1 MNTKNNSCLDLERP
15 RLLLDRFI
23 SSAQEGNV
31 HQRDKPNVVGLN
43 IAKQPLIKPTSQTPF
58 VRLPAKDSL
67 RERKIKEWAFKK
79 IELKDLL
86 KSKELETKNQTE
98 NKKIEIIVDEDE
110 FLTTKKINLSELI
123 DTENDD
129 EFYRQFRNSG
139 MYKNRAD
146 AQKNILLKLLDRR
159 LLDISKDRFKII
171 NHVDYQKKIF
181 IKKQL
186 LKSKSLPGLK

>member
-15 RLLLDRFI
+15 RLHLDRFV

-31 HQRDKPNVVGLN
+31 HQRDNPRIVSLN
-43 IAKQPLIKPTSQTPF
+43 IAKQPLIKPKIQTPF
-58 VRLPAKDSL
+58 VRSPAKDSL

-86 KSKELETKNQTE
+86 KSKEIELKNQTQQQ
-98 NKKIEIIVDEDE
+98 KKEIIVDENE
-110 FLTTKKINLSELI
+110 FFTVKKIDLSELI
-123 DTENDD
+123 DTENDE

-146 AQKNILLKLLDRR
+146 AQKNILLKLLDKR